1 MIKDAQLRLSNAQ
14 ALTTGTQVSTNS
26 IDLLVTKRN
35 LGRNL
40 GLRMYINVD
49 VTFTGG
55 TSVQPQIIESDNA
68 DLSSPTVLA
77 TGPTRAEAT
86 LTAGQPVWDVA
97 MPDTTKRYIGVQYVN
112 VGTHTAGALSAHL
125 VAGTDYANNL
135 PAWTG
140 R

>member
-26 IDLLVTKRN
+26 IDMLVANRN
-35 LGRNL
+35 LGRGG
-40 GLRMYINVD
+40 GLRMYINAD

-68 DLSSPTVLA
+68 DLSSPTVLL
-77 TGPTRAEAT
+77 TGPARAEAA
-86 LTAGQPVWDVA
+86 LVAGRVVWDTL
-97 MPDTTKRYIGVQYVN
+97 MPDTSKKYVGVQYVN
-112 VGTHTAGALSAHL
+112 VGTHTAGALSAHI
-125 VAGTDYANNL
+125 VANTDNANNL

>member
-1 MIKDAQLRLSNAQ
+1 MYKDAQLRLSNAQ

-26 IDLLVTKRN
+26 IDMLVANRN
-35 LGRNL
+35 LGRGG

-55 TSVQPQIIESDNA
+55 TSVAPQIIESDNA
-68 DLSSPTVLA
+68 DLSSPTVLV

-86 LTAGQPVWDVA
+86 LVAGRPVWDA
-97 MPDTTKRYIGVQYVN
+97 LMPDTSKRYIGVQYVN
-112 VGTHTAGALSAHL
+112 VGTHTAGAVSAHI
-125 VAGTDYANNL
+125 VANTDNANNL